1 MLLSRFDHQQPTRI
15 FRSNSIQRLKYSV
28 LHSENSSKL
37 IMVMI
42 IVLATTTIVT
52 SINSKCEKAGYT
64 VTGEYLVLVLD
75 DQYDEEDHTDDQHD
89 QDDDK

>member
-1 MLLSRFDHQQPTRI
+1 
-15 FRSNSIQRLKYSV
+15 
-28 LHSENSSKL
+28 
-37 IMVMI
+37 MVMI
-42 IVLATTTIVT
+42 IVLATTTMVT